1 VPERERDLE
10 RLLTFVDAVV
20 AIAITLLV
28 LPLAEI
34 GSQVGDMPVAE
45 LLAEHAT
52 DILGFVLS
60 FVVIARLW
68 LGQHRIV
75 SSLIRQSTAVIWLL
89 LLWTFTI
96 VVLPFPTSLA
106 AGTAHDPLV
115 KVLYIGTMT
124 VSSFVLALIAWTI
137 GHDRNLRDTD
147 RKPDLLQAAGTTV
160 TFVVAL
166 AITVA
171 FPATSYWPLLLLVLT
186 DPVVRQIRR
195 SRAKATRADA

>member
-1 VPERERDLE
+1 
-10 RLLTFVDAVV
+10 
-20 AIAITLLV
+20 
-28 LPLAEI
+28 
-34 GSQVGDMPVAE
+34 
-45 LLAEHAT
+45 
-52 DILGFVLS
+52 
-60 FVVIARLW
+60 
-68 LGQHRIV
+68 
-75 SSLIRQSTAVIWLL
+75 
-89 LLWTFTI
+89 
-96 VVLPFPTSLA
+96 
-106 AGTAHDPLV
+106 
-115 KVLYIGTMT
+115 MT

-137 GHDRNLRDTD
+137 GHDRDLRDTD